1 MTSGNPPIAGD
12 TRLFAIIGDPI
23 AQAKSP
29 ALFNRLFTE
38 LGANAVLVPLQVPA
52 AQLSVAIAGLKA
64 LANLDGIV
72 VTVPHKV
79 AILEHLD
86 LLGDH
91 AQAVG
96 AANCMRRLPDGR
108 WQGEMYDG
116 AGFVAGLQAQGI
128 QCADQRVFLT
138 GCGGAG
144 KAVAHALAGAGI
156 AAIQLVDSDPQRQ
169 HELAQQLRAIH
180 PPLQVSEG
188 GPANTD
194 HDLAINCTPCGM
206 AEGDPLPFPI
216 YALRPDAIVADLI
229 MKPERT
235 PLLLAAEARGH
246 RIHLGRHLLENQ
258 AALVTRF
265 FGLQSSHLATVTT
278 PIPGENT

>member
-1 MTSGNPPIAGD
+1 MTSSNPPISGD

-29 ALFNRLFTE
+29 ALFNRLFAE

-52 AQLSVAIAGLKA
+52 AQLPVAIAGLKA

-86 LLGDH
+86 LLGVH
-91 AQAVG
+91 VQAVG
-96 AANCMRRLPDGR
+96 AANCMRRLADGR

-116 AGFVAGLQAQGI
+116 AGFVAGLQAQDI
-128 QCADQRVFLT
+128 QCVDQRVFLT

-156 AAIQLVDSDPQRQ
+156 AAIRLVDSDPSRQ
-169 HELAQQLRAIH
+169 HELARQLRAIH
-180 PPLQVSEG
+180 PRLQVSEG
-188 GPANTD
+188 GHADTE
-194 HDLAINCTPCGM
+194 HDLAINATPCGM
-206 AEGDPLPFPI
+206 AAGDPLPFAI
-216 YALRPDAIVADLI
+216 DGLRPDAIVADLI

-235 PLLLAAEARGH
+235 PLLLAAESRGH

-265 FGLQSSHLATVTT
+265 FGLQETPVTAST
-278 PIPGENT
+278 PHPGENP